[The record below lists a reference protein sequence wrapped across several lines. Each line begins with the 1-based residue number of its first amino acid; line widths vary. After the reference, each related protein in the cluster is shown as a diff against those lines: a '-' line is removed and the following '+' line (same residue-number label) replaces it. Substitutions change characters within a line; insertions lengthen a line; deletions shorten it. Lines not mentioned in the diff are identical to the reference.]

1 MYHSLP
7 PSLFLK
13 SNSYDSSEVINKFSN
28 FNWYWVAQHITGKLN
43 SHIYIEFYRSSSS
56 RRSGSVLQKS
66 GVSSKK
72 CSCMFLDKSS
82 TSCRK
87 SVTSIRSFGN
97 DAGFLEWFLFIE
109 ILNAS
114 STSFWIFLMIL
125 SSLNPLV
132 SVVIK
137 KKVLSK

>member
-1 MYHSLP
+1 M
-7 PSLFLK
+7 PSEE
-13 SNSYDSSEVINKFSN
+13 SSAYNTPEVIFTFYS
-28 FNWYWVAQHITGKLN
+28 FNCQCIAQYITGKLN
-43 SHIYIEFYRSSSS
+43 SHIHIEFYRSRSS
-56 RRSGSVLQKS
+56 RRSGSVLEKS

-109 ILNAS
+109 ILKAS
-114 STSFWIFLMIL
+114 STSFWIFLMRL

-132 SVVIK
+132 PVMKEHKSGQI
-137 KKVLSK
+137 

>member
-1 MYHSLP
+1 M
-7 PSLFLK
+7 F
-13 SNSYDSSEVINKFSN
+13 E
-28 FNWYWVAQHITGKLN
+28 
-43 SHIYIEFYRSSSS
+43 
-56 RRSGSVLQKS
+56 KS

-137 KKVLSK
+137 KNKSYQNNIRFFPKKFLEHLLSITHHHNSILKPPYTLNKRIRER